1 MGILMKA
8 LSPPSSMA
16 AKKADVWAGL
26 KDRIDGALMPADLDE
41 FEAWLDAHPLDYP
54 AAYLEPLNDLI
65 EAKREELRAEDIGEI
80 VRGRFDF
87 T

>member
-16 AKKADVWAGL
+16 AKKADVWADL
-26 KDRIDGALMPADLDE
+26 RDRIDGALLPTQLDE
-41 FEAWLDAHPLDYP
+41 LEAWLDGFPLEYP
-54 AAYLEPLNDLI
+54 AAYREPLNDLI

-80 VRGRFDF
+80 VRDRFDF